1 MTNNHAASGAAN
13 AVSDHDPKDLQPL
26 ALVREMH
33 RSVDDYGFDRIAG
46 VPIARIP
53 RGLFDRIEI
62 ALRRLAGREGELTSR
77 MQCEVCL
84 GDTPHIKAHCAA
96 CNGTGFTERP

>member
-26 ALVREMH
+26 ALVREMR

-62 ALRRLAGREGELTSR
+62 ALRRLAGREGELTCS
-77 MQCEVCL
+77 C
-84 GDTPHIKAHCAA
+84 
-96 CNGTGFTERP
+96 CNGTRIGPYNSNFAGHPCPVCR